1 MFWRHA
7 FPAFLPCAVYRNG
20 DCYDPLP
27 TVGESKRIAM
37 NPLSFTSILPRCWMV
52 ESWRAQASA
61 PLPRSRD
68 YEAQLPRASIGD
80 EIVDFLE
87 GRTHGEGLLHALYD
101 HILNEPVP
109 ERMRKLVQKG
119 TTTTPR

>member
-1 MFWRHA
+1 
-7 FPAFLPCAVYRNG
+7 
-20 DCYDPLP
+20 
-27 TVGESKRIAM
+27 M

-52 ESWRAQASA
+52 ESWSAQASA

-80 EIVDFLE
+80 EIVDFLD
-87 GRTHGEGLLHALYD
+87 GRTHGEGPLHALYD
-101 HILNEPVP
+101 HILDEPVP